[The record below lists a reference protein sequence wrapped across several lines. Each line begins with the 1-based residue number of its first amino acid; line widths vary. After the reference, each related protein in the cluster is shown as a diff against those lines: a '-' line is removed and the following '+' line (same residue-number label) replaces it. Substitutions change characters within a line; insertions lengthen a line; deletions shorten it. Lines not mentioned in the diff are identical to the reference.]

1 MGHPKPLLKSKR
13 QIKKNRQ
20 NKNRIKKI
28 SFDYSLQIQIFSRHA
43 MRGEISN
50 HKVVQGVQT
59 SFGHEFS
66 KIAQKTKKGKINS

>member
-1 MGHPKPLLKSKR
+1 MRHPKPLLKSKR
-13 QIKKNRQ
+13 QIKKNSRQ

-66 KIAQKTKKGKINS
+66 KIAQKTKKKGK

>member
-1 MGHPKPLLKSKR
+1 
-13 QIKKNRQ
+13 
-20 NKNRIKKI
+20 
-28 SFDYSLQIQIFSRHA
+28 

-66 KIAQKTKKGKINS
+66 KIAQKTKKGENKLVKICLQSISD